1 MSEAQTITPERQT
14 AAAQVGQVMNS
25 VHQYLSTLMHANGDG
40 QKLTSQ
46 PLEYARQH
54 IEEASFWAVKH
65 VLTYGMPAATAPV
78 DPPQSNV
85 GTVMDGLGDAPTGAD
100 ALPPTTPAESV

>member
-25 VHQYLSTLMHANGDG
+25 VHQYLSTLMHANSDG

-65 VLTYGMPAATAPV
+65 VLTYGMPAAPAHIRLRRL
-78 DPPQSNV
+78 DV
-85 GTVMDGLGDAPTGAD
+85 GAVMDGLGDAPQGAD